1 MSDRRFRSCN
11 LCEAMCGLT
20 IEVDG
25 ERIVKI
31 SGDEADPFSRGYI
44 CIKGEALADLHT
56 DPNRLRRPV
65 RRRGSDWEEIG
76 WDEALDE
83 VAERLRAIQKAH
95 GRDAVAS
102 YTGNPAVH
110 NYGTM
115 LTLLDVLRALRSRN
129 RFSATSLDQLPH
141 HVTAH
146 FLFGHQLL
154 LPVPDID
161 RTRFLLILGGNP
173 VVSRGSMMTAPDV
186 TERLKAIRARGGK
199 IVLVD
204 PRRTETAAV
213 VDEHCFIR
221 PGTDAALLLGMLHVI
236 FAAGLTK
243 LGRLD
248 AFTDGLATVAALVQD
263 VSLAAVAR
271 TTGISAET
279 VERLARDFAAAES
292 AVCYGRFG
300 ASTQEF
306 GALAQWLLT
315 VLNIVT
321 GNLDR
326 AGGAM
331 FTTPALD
338 PLPHISRGHFD
349 RWRSRVRGLPE
360 FAGELPTCVLA
371 EEIATPG
378 PGQVRGLLTV
388 AGNPVLSSPNGSKL
402 QEALAGLDFMAS
414 VDLFVNETT
423 RFAHIILPPTGAL
436 EHEHYD
442 IAFHLLAVRNTA
454 KFSPALFPPASDA
467 RHDWQILRGL
477 AGRLSPRSASPL
489 ALAKRLASRLAT
501 PERIVDLGL
510 RFGTHRLSLAKLRRA
525 PHGIDLGPL
534 EPRLPKRLY
543 TPARRIEL
551 APAPFVKDLE
561 RLRRRLSP
569 DSTTAA
575 AEKFDLLLIGRR
587 QVRSNNSWMGH
598 IPRLTKG
605 KTTCT
610 ALIHTSDAA
619 SRGIKSGDLVR
630 VSSRVGTVVLPAVV
644 IEGIMPGV
652 VSIPHGFGHG
662 RAGVRLDFD
671 ERALGVSA
679 NDLTDESVVDAL
691 VGTAVLNGVPVRLEP
706 A

>member
-1 MSDRRFRSCN
+1 
-11 LCEAMCGLT
+11 
-20 IEVDG
+20 
-25 ERIVKI
+25 
-31 SGDEADPFSRGYI
+31 
-44 CIKGEALADLHT
+44 
-56 DPNRLRRPV
+56 
-65 RRRGSDWEEIG
+65 
-76 WDEALDE
+76 
-83 VAERLRAIQKAH
+83 
-95 GRDAVAS
+95 
-102 YTGNPAVH
+102 
-110 NYGTM
+110 
-115 LTLLDVLRALRSRN
+115 
-129 RFSATSLDQLPH
+129 
-141 HVTAH
+141 
-146 FLFGHQLL
+146 
-154 LPVPDID
+154 
-161 RTRFLLILGGNP
+161 
-173 VVSRGSMMTAPDV
+173 
-186 TERLKAIRARGGK
+186 
-199 IVLVD
+199 
-204 PRRTETAAV
+204 
-213 VDEHCFIR
+213 
-221 PGTDAALLLGMLHVI
+221 
-236 FAAGLTK
+236 
-243 LGRLD
+243 
-248 AFTDGLATVAALVQD
+248 
-263 VSLAAVAR
+263 
-271 TTGISAET
+271 
-279 VERLARDFAAAES
+279 
-292 AVCYGRFG
+292 
-300 ASTQEF
+300 
-306 GALAQWLLT
+306 
-315 VLNIVT
+315 
-321 GNLDR
+321 
-326 AGGAM
+326 M